1 MKVNKVKRKK
11 PAKLEDSAWKDILED
26 LFPQFL
32 EFFFYDLYKEIDF
45 SKKPIFMDKELEKI
59 LKTSK
64 TGKRFADKLV
74 KIYLKDG
81 SEKWCLCHVEVQGK
95 KEKNFSERIYIY
107 NYRIFDRYHKNVVSL
122 VVLTNEDE
130 NFRPC
135 PYEFTIDGFS
145 LVFKYPLVKIID
157 YKDRLD
163 EIKKSENPFAVVVET
178 YIRLLEVKKDNEKK
192 LSLKIILS
200 KSVCNRRNYLKL
212 LRFIDWLINLP
223 EKYEKI
229 YYEEMRKFEEVI
241 EMPYVTTF
249 ERYGYKKGLREG
261 IEKGIEKGKVE
272 SAKRMLHAGIERKEI
287 AKILDIGENE
297 F

>member
-81 SEKWCLCHVEVQGK
+81 SERWCLCHVEVQGK

-122 VVLTNEDE
+122 VVLTDEDE

-135 PYEFTIDGFS
+135 HYEFTIDGFS

-163 EIKKSENPFAVVVET
+163 KIKKSENPFAVVVET
-178 YIRLLEVKKDNEKK
+178 I
-192 LSLKIILS
+192 
-200 KSVCNRRNYLKL
+200 
-212 LRFIDWLINLP
+212 
-223 EKYEKI
+223 
-229 YYEEMRKFEEVI
+229 
-241 EMPYVTTF
+241 
-249 ERYGYKKGLREG
+249 
-261 IEKGIEKGKVE
+261 
-272 SAKRMLHAGIERKEI
+272 
-287 AKILDIGENE
+287 
-297 F
+297 